1 VTAPD
6 EPHPGTVHP
15 VTRPRSGSGSGG
27 ADEPITAAVL
37 AGIGAWLP
45 ARVVTNHDLAAY
57 LDTSDEW
64 IRSRTGIRSRRW
76 VDQGTST
83 ADLAV
88 EAGWRAMRA
97 ARMERVDAVVVA
109 TTTPDRLCPATAP
122 EVASRLGLTGVA
134 AFDISAV
141 CTGFLYG
148 LATATGLIAAG
159 NARRVLLIG
168 AETFSTIIDPKD
180 RATAVIFADG
190 AGAVVLRAGRP
201 SEPGAIGPC
210 DLGSDGGQSDLI
222 EIPAGGARQRS
233 TGTTA
238 PPEDHY
244 FRMQGRDVFRHAVER
259 MASSALAALDR
270 AGWTTADVDRFV
282 PHQANARIS
291 AAVADRLGVDPE
303 RVVSNV
309 ELVGNTSAASI
320 PVLLAE
326 GAIDGRLVAG
336 QRVLLA
342 AFGGGLTW
350 GATTLWWPRVGAL
363 AAYGEPDAPS
373 RLRVS

>member
-1 VTAPD
+1 MTA
-6 EPHPGTVHP
+6 
-15 VTRPRSGSGSGG
+15 S
-27 ADEPITAAVL
+27 VL
-37 AGIGAWLP
+37 VGIGSWLP
-45 ARVVTNHDLAAY
+45 PRIVTNHDLAAY
-57 LDTSDEW
+57 LETSDDW
-64 IRSRTGIRSRRW
+64 IHSRTGIRSRRW
-76 VDQGTST
+76 VDQGMST
-83 ADLAV
+83 TDLAV
-88 EAGWRAMRA
+88 EAGSLALRA
-97 ARMERVDAVVVA
+97 AHTERVDAVVVA

-122 EVASRLGLTGVA
+122 EVAFRLGLGGVA
-134 AFDISAV
+134 AYDISAV

-148 LATATGLIAAG
+148 LASAVGLIAAG

-180 RATAVIFADG
+180 RSTAVIFADG
-190 AGAVVLRAGRP
+190 AGAVVLRAGRAG
-201 SEPGAIGPC
+201 EPGAIGPC

-222 EIPAGGARQRS
+222 EVPAGGARQRS
-233 TGTTA
+233 SGVPA
-238 PPEDHY
+238 RPEDYY

-259 MASSALAALDR
+259 MTTSALTALAR
-270 AGWTTADVDRFV
+270 AGWSTADVDRFV

-291 AAVADRLGVDPE
+291 AAVADRLGIDPG

-363 AAYGEPDAPS
+363 AEYGVAEAPH
-373 RLRVS
+373 RRVS